1 MMNQVAI
8 PEEERSENPNDWWGG
23 MDRSCYLYKKESKPI
38 QIAMNDSGVQGVV
51 PDDHTG
57 LVFVSRYKDGVME
70 LQSADLYVSGKRI
83 RSVME
88 FTGDV
93 RKEYRNGKLVAEEE
107 YFPDFKEYYRRRE
120 RDAKKERREFY
131 WGCVCSIFD
140 SMCSWCFWCFIATV
154 LLALCCII
162 LKIVGSNNCWLF
174 SCICLLFIIL
184 CSGRFFIGKKYE
196 MPMILFS
203 LVVSLIGYLYSDSS
217 TYWSDV
223 FKAVYYIVIVSE
235 LFCLEQ
241 FVDIPEAAH
250 VIEILV
256 FIVPFLI

>member
-1 MMNQVAI
+1 MIQVADAN
-8 PEEERSENPNDWWGG
+8 ETSSENPNDWWGG

-38 QIAMNDSGVQGVV
+38 EIVDGMDEQAVRDK
-51 PDDHTG
+51 HTG
-57 LVFVSRYKDGVME
+57 LVFVTGLTNGTMTVQR
-70 LQSADLYVSGKRI
+70 ADLYVSGKCI
-83 RSVME
+83 CSVME

-107 YFPDFKEYYRRRE
+107 YFDTFGEYYRRRE
-120 RDAKKERREFY
+120 RNAKKERRAFY

-174 SCICLLFIIL
+174 SCICLLFIII

>member
-1 MMNQVAI
+1 MSQFADAN
-8 PEEERSENPNDWWGG
+8 ETSSGNPNDWWGG
-23 MDRSCYLYKKESKPI
+23 MDRSSYLYKKESKPI
-38 QIAMNDSGVQGVV
+38 AIAMDDSGVQEVV

-57 LVFVSRYKDGVME
+57 LVFVSRRTDGIMK
-70 LQSADLYVSGKRI
+70 LQNADLYVSGKRI
-83 RSVME
+83 CNVME

-93 RKEYRNGKLVAEEE
+93 RKEYRNGKLVAEKE

-184 CSGRFFIGKKYE
+184 CSGRFFLGKKYE

-217 TYWSDV
+217 TYWSTV

-235 LFCLEQ
+235 LFCLYI
-241 FVDIPEAAH
+241 FVDIPEAHH
-250 VIEILV
+250 VIEILI

>member
-1 MMNQVAI
+1 MSQFADAN
-8 PEEERSENPNDWWGG
+8 ETSSGNPNDWWGG
-23 MDRSCYLYKKESKPI
+23 MDRSSYLYKKESKPI
-38 QIAMNDSGVQGVV
+38 AIAMDDSGVQEVV

-57 LVFVSRYKDGVME
+57 LVFVSRRTDGIMK
-70 LQSADLYVSGKRI
+70 LQNADLYVSGKRI
-83 RSVME
+83 CNVME

-93 RKEYRNGKLVAEEE
+93 RKEYRNGKLVAEKE

-217 TYWSDV
+217 TYWSTV

-235 LFCLEQ
+235 LFCLYI
-241 FVDIPEAAH
+241 FVDIPEAAP

>member
-1 MMNQVAI
+1 MSQFADAN
-8 PEEERSENPNDWWGG
+8 ETSSGNPNDWWGG
-23 MDRSCYLYKKESKPI
+23 MDRSSYLYKKESKPI
-38 QIAMNDSGVQGVV
+38 AIAMDDSGVQEVV

-57 LVFVSRYKDGVME
+57 LVFVSRRTDGIMK
-70 LQSADLYVSGKRI
+70 LQNADLYVSGKRI
-83 RSVME
+83 CNVME

-93 RKEYRNGKLVAEEE
+93 RKEYRNGKLVAEKE

-184 CSGRFFIGKKYE
+184 CSGRFFLGKKYE

-217 TYWSDV
+217 TYWSTV

-235 LFCLEQ
+235 LFCLYI
-241 FVDIPEAAH
+241 FVDIPEAAP

>member
-1 MMNQVAI
+1 MNQVADAS
-8 PEEERSENPNDWWGG
+8 ETSSENPNDWWGG

-38 QIAMNDSGVQGVV
+38 QIATDGKHQGVV
-51 PDDHTG
+51 PDNHTG
-57 LVFVSRYKDGVME
+57 LVFVSRCKDGIME
-70 LQSADLYVSGKRI
+70 PQSADLYVSGKRI
-83 RSVME
+83 CNVMK
-88 FTGDV
+88 FTDDV
-93 RKEYRNGKLVAEEE
+93 RKEYRNGKLVAEEK
-107 YFPDFKEYYRRRE
+107 YFSDFKEFYRRLE

-162 LKIVGSNNCWLF
+162 LKTVGSNNCWLF

-203 LVVSLIGYLYSDSS
+203 LVVSLIGYLYSGSS
-217 TYWSDV
+217 TYWSTV

-235 LFCLEQ
+235 LFCLYK
-241 FVDIPEAAH
+241 FVDIPEAHH

>member
-1 MMNQVAI
+1 MSQFADAN
-8 PEEERSENPNDWWGG
+8 ETSSGNPNDWWGG
-23 MDRSCYLYKKESKPI
+23 MDRSRYLYKEEKRPI
-38 QIAMNDSGVQGVV
+38 CIARSEIQEKAVNAK
-51 PDDHTG
+51 HTG
-57 LVFVSRYKDGVME
+57 LVFLHNNNSLKEKR
-70 LQSADLYVSGKRI
+70 ADLYVSGKR
-83 RSVME
+83 RCTVMR
-88 FTGDV
+88 FTGKR
-93 RKEYRNGKLVAEEE
+93 RKEYRNGKLVAKEK

-154 LLALCCII
+154 FLALCCII

-184 CSGRFFIGKKYE
+184 CSGRFFLGKKYE

-217 TYWSDV
+217 TYWSTV

-235 LFCLEQ
+235 LFCLYI
-241 FVDIPEAAH
+241 FVDIPEAHH
-250 VIEILV
+250 VIEILI

>member
-1 MMNQVAI
+1 MSQIADAN
-8 PEEERSENPNDWWGG
+8 ETSSGNPNDWWGG

-38 QIAMNDSGVQGVV
+38 EIVDGMDEQAVRDK
-51 PDDHTG
+51 HTG
-57 LVFVSRYKDGVME
+57 LVFVTGLTNGSMKVQR
-70 LQSADLYVSGKRI
+70 ADLYVSGKRI
-83 RSVME
+83 CNVMK
-88 FTGDV
+88 FADDV

-107 YFPDFKEYYRRRE
+107 YFDSFGEYYRRRE

-131 WGCVCSIFD
+131 WGCVYSIFD

-217 TYWSDV
+217 TYWSTV

-235 LFCLEQ
+235 LFCLYK
-241 FVDIPEAAH
+241 FVDIPEAHH